1 MTAQLKLI
9 VALTMLACAV
19 ASTRLPL
26 VPAAAFAGAALCG
39 HIVAGRRLRHISRAA
54 MPVGIFVAGV
64 AVLQWFHDKV
74 DWLLPLRTVAV
85 FLLSTL
91 AMRIVPWEW
100 LASRLSPG
108 SRFYAPGLFLLFVR
122 HFTQI
127 LIAEA
132 QRTLQARAM
141 CAPSL
146 FHAGGFS
153 SLANA
158 LAAIFR
164 RALTRAE
171 RFYAA
176 QTLNGIVQ

>member
-1 MTAQLKLI
+1 LIPALKLAGA
-9 VALTMLACAV
+9 VFLLASAV
-19 ASTRLPL
+19 AATRLPFL
-26 VPAAAFAGAALCG
+26 PVVAFAGAAVGAHLVVG
-39 HIVAGRRLRHISRAA
+39 LRRRHMMQSALPVA
-54 MPVGIFVAGV
+54 MFVAGL
-64 AVLQWFHDKV
+64 AVLQWFHGRV
-74 DWLLPLRTVAV
+74 DWVLPWRTVAV

-91 AMRIVPWEW
+91 AMRIAPWASMAAG
-100 LASRLSPG
+100 LSPDSRL
-108 SRFYAPGLFLLFVR
+108 YDAGLLLLFVR
-122 HFTQI
+122 HFTGI
-127 LIAEA
+127 LVTEA

-146 FHAGGFS
+146 FRAGGFS

>member
-1 MTAQLKLI
+1 MTPKLKLTAAI
-9 VALTMLACAV
+9 TLLAGAV

-26 VPAAAFAGAALCG
+26 VPTVAFVAAALCG
-39 HIVAGRRLRHISRAA
+39 HVVVGHQVRHILRSA
-54 MPVGIFVAGV
+54 MPIGMFVAGV

-91 AMRIVPWEW
+91 AMRVVPWEW
-100 LASRLSPG
+100 IASRLSPS
-108 SRFYAPGLFLLFVR
+108 SRLYAPGLFLLFVR
-122 HFTQI
+122 HFTEI
-127 LIAEA
+127 LISEA
-132 QRTLQARAM
+132 RRTLQARAM
-141 CAPSL
+141 CAPLL
-146 FHAGGFS
+146 FRAGGFA

-164 RALTRAE
+164 RALIRAE

-176 QTLNGIVQ
+176 QTLNGIMQ